1 MKKLNDIIATNNVTA
16 YGFPAIKGLADR
28 SNPDGD
34 PIVISSLSAAVMAD
48 MGIDTYYAP
57 IMPRN
62 SRYATTY
69 DVMAA
74 DLAVD
79 MVHVERMDDIPADR
93 PVIIASR
100 HPGTVELLQSMYPNN
115 TVMASV
121 TPEDIS
127 GKDVVGSLPPNL
139 IQYANSF
146 RAVAISDYDYNKDGD
161 LSGAELKDRM
171 VITGTIRAKIE
182 EV

>member
-1 MKKLNDIIATNNVTA
+1 MIATKNVTA
-16 YGFPAIKGLADR
+16 YGFPAIKGLADH
-28 SNPDGD
+28 SNPEGD
-34 PIVISSLSAAVMAD
+34 PVIISTLSAAVMAD

-57 IMPRN
+57 VMPRN
-62 SRYATTY
+62 SRYTTTD

-74 DLAVD
+74 DLEVNR
-79 MVHVERMDDIPADR
+79 VHVERMDDIPSDS

-100 HPGTVELLQSMYPNN
+100 HRGTVELLQGMYPNN

-127 GKDVVGSLPPNL
+127 DKDVVGSLPPNL

-146 RAVAISDYDYNKDGD
+146 RSVAIKDFDYNVDGD

-171 VITGTIRAKIE
+171 IITGTIRVKIWME
-182 EV
+182 